1 MYNIMNILVIG
12 DIMLDINYIS
22 KIERNAPEANI
33 PIYNILDI
41 NYILGGAS
49 NVALNLKNLETNIE
63 LISVIGDD
71 NYGEIIQTI
80 LNEKN
85 IQNKLFIDKE
95 RKTTQKN
102 RIFHTNEIKVRYDI
116 EDIKEINQSMVNNI
130 LLYITNKKID
140 AIVISDYAK
149 GMITNELCEKIIDYS
164 NKNNIYTFVDPKIKN
179 YKKYKNCFCFKPNLS
194 EAENISKEKDIQKM
208 FDFIKPN
215 LNCDNIILTGGEKGI
230 FVNTSLNNILHNTSI
245 DVIDVTGAGDV
256 VLSILV
262 YIFLTHKD
270 ILLASKIANYIA
282 GKSVKTIG
290 NYNTCLND
298 IEEYFDTNTNKTKII
313 YDYESE
319 KINQIKNKHNNKK
332 IIFTNGCFDILH
344 SAHIKLLQ
352 FSKMQ
357 GDILVVGLNSDT
369 SIKNIKGPLRP
380 INNIDERGS
389 ILSLF
394 DFIDYIIIFNDDNPL
409 NIIKLLL
416 PNILIKGSDY
426 CKENVVG
433 SEYIDDVLFFDYIKN
448 KSTSLIIDKINKIK

>member
-1 MYNIMNILVIG
+1 M
-12 DIMLDINYIS
+12 
-22 KIERNAPEANI
+22 
-33 PIYNILDI
+33 
-41 NYILGGAS
+41 
-49 NVALNLKNLETNIE
+49 
-63 LISVIGDD
+63 
-71 NYGEIIQTI
+71 
-80 LNEKN
+80 
-85 IQNKLFIDKE
+85 
-95 RKTTQKN
+95 
-102 RIFHTNEIKVRYDI
+102 
-116 EDIKEINQSMVNNI
+116 
-130 LLYITNKKID
+130 
-140 AIVISDYAK
+140 
-149 GMITNELCEKIIDYS
+149 
-164 NKNNIYTFVDPKIKN
+164 
-179 YKKYKNCFCFKPNLS
+179 
-194 EAENISKEKDIQKM
+194 
-208 FDFIKPN
+208 
-215 LNCDNIILTGGEKGI
+215 
-230 FVNTSLNNILHNTSI
+230 
-245 DVIDVTGAGDV
+245 
-256 VLSILV
+256 
-262 YIFLTHKD
+262 
-270 ILLASKIANYIA
+270 ASKIANYIA